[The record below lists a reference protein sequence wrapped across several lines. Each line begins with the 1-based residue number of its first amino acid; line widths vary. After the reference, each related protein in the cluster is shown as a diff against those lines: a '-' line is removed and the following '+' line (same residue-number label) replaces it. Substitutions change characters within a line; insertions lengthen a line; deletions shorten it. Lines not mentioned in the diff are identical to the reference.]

1 MDFDFNCRKLDVKKY
16 VILRVETNSWKFNYG
31 VLYTNNEDYVEAFA
45 DEFGKRYGPMRGH
58 FLIGMNEICEECS
71 MKDAFAR
78 FSNYVANW
86 SDQHGLCARTP
97 TFSAHKEPDLT
108 AVRYFG

>member
-16 VILRVETNSWKFNYG
+16 VVLRVETHSWDFNYG

-45 DEFGKRYGPMRGH
+45 DEFGKRYGPIHGH

-71 MKDAFAR
+71 MKDAFAGFANYIENWAAKRGICAITPR
-78 FSNYVANW
+78 FSAY
-86 SDQHGLCARTP
+86 
-97 TFSAHKEPDLT
+97 KEPALT